1 MFFEGN
7 GHVSRD
13 AEFRFDNVDHFP
25 AYVGRAAGNLR
36 YGANNFGFGRVFY
49 CQYIVQVYL
58 VLNGGKLMKSREGPR
73 GNFTYYVKSKGY
85 ARKAFCGNSLH
96 GNQNILSPDTI
107 IYLRG
112 MDGIERRR
120 YPRVSLTHVTVE
132 VYSSFGELTSPEFCF
147 IINVS
152 ENGMLFKAE
161 SKEKIFESGMLV
173 RVTFVLP
180 DGNIVVRSDATAIHV
195 RVTDLSL
202 YVGVQ
207 FKNLGIAERKLLRDY
222 VEKSVDDPA

>member
-1 MFFEGN
+1 
-7 GHVSRD
+7 
-13 AEFRFDNVDHFP
+13 
-25 AYVGRAAGNLR
+25 
-36 YGANNFGFGRVFY
+36 
-49 CQYIVQVYL
+49 
-58 VLNGGKLMKSREGPR
+58 
-73 GNFTYYVKSKGY
+73 
-85 ARKAFCGNSLH
+85 
-96 GNQNILSPDTI
+96 
-107 IYLRG
+107 

-161 SKEKIFESGMLV
+161 SKEMVFESGMLV

-180 DGNIVVRSDATAIHV
+180 DGNIVIRSDATAIHV
-195 RVTDLSL
+195 RVTDLSQ

-207 FKNLGIAERKLLRDY
+207 FKNLGIAESKLLRNY
-222 VEKSVDDPA
+222 VEKSVDNPA